1 MAVAQKEIEQAKAFA
16 RQDNSQAAI
25 ALLGKLIQRDAGNVE
40 AWLALA
46 DVVEEP
52 DRVEFCLQ
60 KVLNLDPG
68 NATALEKLSNREGAS
83 LSVGS
88 LAGPGA
94 VGQASARPAQLEDT
108 GEALEGAAPSPRTI
122 QEDVADKQSAADR
135 AAAPG
140 GSAASTKTAEK
151 PKIPKVASQT
161 ALPSAD
167 SASEQTAQNEIIAQV
182 VAASG
187 FLSSLGRTDLILI
200 GLTVL
205 AGLVFCGLVS
215 TALLR

>member
-88 LAGPGA
+88 LGGPGA
-94 VGQASARPAQLEDT
+94 VGQASARPAQPEDT
-108 GEALEGAAPSPRTI
+108 GEALEGAAPSPRTN
-122 QEDVADKQSAADR
+122 QEDVADKESAADR
-135 AAAPG
+135 AAARG
-140 GSAASTKTAEK
+140 GSAAATNTAED
-151 PKIPKVASQT
+151 PRIPEVASQT
-161 ALPSAD
+161 AVPRAD
-167 SASEQTAQNEIIAQV
+167 RASEQTAQNEIIAQV
-182 VAASG
+182 VAALG

-200 GLTVL
+200 GLTAL
-205 AGLVFCGLVS
+205 AGLVFCGLVG

>member
-94 VGQASARPAQLEDT
+94 VGQASARPAQLENI

-161 ALPSAD
+161 ALPSA
-167 SASEQTAQNEIIAQV
+167 SEQTAQNEIIAQV